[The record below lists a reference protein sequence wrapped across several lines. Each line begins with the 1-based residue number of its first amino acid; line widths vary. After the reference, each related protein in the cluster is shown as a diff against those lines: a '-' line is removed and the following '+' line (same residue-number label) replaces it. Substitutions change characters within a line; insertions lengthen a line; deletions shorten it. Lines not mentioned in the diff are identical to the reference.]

1 MKSNS
6 NFFKKECVN
15 FIPLHLIW
23 NQINSNYEE
32 LKDDQNVDFYGLRH
46 YARLIFSIYGTDVDD
61 PELYDAYE
69 NRMYWTVTFEI
80 TLDKRF
86 HNRLEAQF
94 LKINNDIFNKIEE
107 MLLNYQEAVYD
118 LGSLQLVECTVFS
131 LPAERKSN
139 KFNF

>member
-1 MKSNS
+1 M
-6 NFFKKECVN
+6 
-15 FIPLHLIW
+15 
-23 NQINSNYEE
+23 
-32 LKDDQNVDFYGLRH
+32 
-46 YARLIFSIYGTDVDD
+46 
-61 PELYDAYE
+61 YDAYE

-118 LGSLQLVECTVFS
+118 LGSL
-131 LPAERKSN
+131 
-139 KFNF
+139 